1 MNALLC
7 NKSNFLIIAC
17 IYIYMLFVKLE
28 LTGVF
33 LLEKRDIAIKMLK
46 LSVVILY

>member
-1 MNALLC
+1 
-7 NKSNFLIIAC
+7 
-17 IYIYMLFVKLE
+17 MLFVKLE